1 MASVELQNV
10 TKSYGR
16 VKALDGVTI
25 TCPDQCFL
33 FILGPSGAGKTSILR
48 SIAGLEEID
57 DGEIHIGASPV
68 SQLEPRFRDVA
79 LAFENYALYPHLSVF
94 DNVAFP
100 LRSPGRKKQYSR
112 AQTKERVEHIAGML
126 QIDELLERRPNEL
139 SGGQKQRVAL
149 ARSLVRQP
157 QVFLLD
163 EPIAHLDAKL
173 RYLMR
178 AELKRMQK
186 DFGTTAIYATP
197 DQAEALSMADLIAVL
212 NHGVVQQIGTPEDV
226 YDRPA
231 NRFVAGFLGDP
242 PMSIMEGS
250 LTAADGNT
258 YFALDG
264 VQLPLEGGLLRRA
277 KSAPS
282 PNVLLGVR
290 PADTR
295 FASSPHPDAP
305 ISGEVYLAEIV
316 GRETHVTVK
325 IGEQTVKIR
334 ADAALRPDIGE
345 IVYVG
350 FDLGQAH
357 LFDAESGVAIP

>member
-10 TKSYGR
+10 TKSYGQLR
-16 VKALDGVTI
+16 ALSGVTL
-25 TCPDQCFL
+25 TCPDRCFL
-33 FILGPSGAGKTSILR
+33 FILGPSGAGKTTMLR
-48 SIAGLEEID
+48 SVAGLEEID
-57 DGEIHIGASPV
+57 EGEIYIGGKPV
-68 SQLEPRFRDVA
+68 SRLEPRFRDVA

-100 LRSPGRKKQYSR
+100 LRAPGRKKQYTR
-112 AQTKERVEHIAGML
+112 TQTKERVNYIASLL
-126 QIDELLERRPNEL
+126 QIEELLERRPNEL

-157 QVFLLD
+157 EVFLLD

-173 RYLMR
+173 RYHMR

-197 DQAEALSMADLIAVL
+197 DQAEALAMADMIAVMRE
-212 NHGVVQQIGTPEDV
+212 GVVQQVGTPSEI
-226 YDRPA
+226 YDMPA

-242 PMSIMEGS
+242 PMNILEGS
-250 LTAADGNT
+250 LETRDGNT

-264 VQLPLEGGLLRRA
+264 AQFLLEGDLLRRA
-277 KSAPS
+277 RSAPS
-282 PNVLLGVR
+282 PKVLLGLR
-290 PADTR
+290 PADAR
-295 FASSPHPDAP
+295 FTHSPHPDNP
-305 ISGEVYLAEIV
+305 ILCEVYLAEIV

-325 IGEQTVKIR
+325 IGEQIVKIR
-334 ADAALRPDIGE
+334 EEVALRPKIGTT
-345 IVYVG
+345 VYLG
-350 FDLGQAH
+350 FDLSRGH